1 MAEQPGEAKAKLVWL
16 DPYSGATREF
26 LLREGASVT
35 IGRSASNDIH
45 IGESHISRV
54 HAVISCRDGEFIIDD
69 MNSVNGSYVNGAR
82 VAGSGRLEIDD
93 EIHLFVS
100 MLKLLDPRATPA
112 KDALELVSMVAA
124 DRASLRIV
132 KGPQRGQVF
141 ALLKEEIYIGRATP
155 NANWEI
161 ALQDPTVSRP
171 HAFLV
176 KEKLYWK
183 LFDLGSANG
192 TSVNRRPVIGGKARE
207 LRDRDRVMFGA
218 TMMVFRLGYPP
229 PQRRKY
235 PSVNPR
241 KKGMA

>member
-1 MAEQPGEAKAKLVWL
+1 PLMAERQGEAKAKLVWL
-16 DPYSGATREF
+16 EPYSGAMREF
-26 LLREGASVT
+26 LLHEGMSAT

-45 IGESHISRV
+45 IGESHISRM
-54 HAVISCRDGEFIIDD
+54 HAVLTCRDGEFIIDD
-69 MNSVNGSYVNGAR
+69 LDSANGTYVNGVR
-82 VAGSGRLEIDD
+82 VEGSSTLEIGD

-112 KDALELVSMVAA
+112 KDALELVSMVAN

-132 KGPQRGQVF
+132 KGPQRGQVY
-141 ALLKEEIYIGRATP
+141 ALLKEEIYIGRSTP

-161 ALQDPTVSRP
+161 TLQDPTVSRP

-176 KEKLYWK
+176 KDKHCWK

-207 LRDRDRVMFGA
+207 LRDGDRVMFGA
-218 TMMVFRLGYPP
+218 TMTLFRLGYPP
-229 PQRRKY
+229 PARRK
-235 PSVNPR
+235 NANN
-241 KKGMA
+241 KGKA

>member
-1 MAEQPGEAKAKLVWL
+1 MTEPQGEAKAKLVWL
-16 DPYSGATREF
+16 EPYTGATREF
-26 LLREGASVT
+26 LLHEGASAT

-45 IGESHISRV
+45 IGESHISRM
-54 HAVISCRDGEFIIDD
+54 HAVVTCRDGEFIIDD
-69 MNSVNGSYVNGAR
+69 LDSANGSYVNGQR
-82 VAGSGRLEIDD
+82 VEGSRNLEIGD

-100 MLKLLDPRATPA
+100 MLKLINPQATPA
-112 KDALELVSMVAA
+112 KDALELVSMVAN

-141 ALLKEEIYIGRATP
+141 ALLKEEIYIGRSTP

-161 ALQDPTVSRP
+161 TLQDPTVSRP

-176 KEKLYWK
+176 KDKHCWK

-192 TSVNRRPVIGGKARE
+192 TAVNRRPVIGGKARE
-207 LRDRDRVMFGA
+207 LRDRDRVMFGT

-229 PQRRKY
+229 AQRPKDASERG
-235 PSVNPR
+235 P
-241 KKGMA
+241 A